1 MEEAAQPRHAQA
13 FLTQEQLLLPVPV
26 VCSVPAPM
34 HTPFQEWLSS
44 MLANKMMGKKIRN
57 YSWACKWK
65 DEHGAKW
72 EGSKCEIPHSAC
84 HWGGGHT
91 TGSQAS
97 SFVHKGQLKEP
108 TGISCREM
116 FQSALPKWCTEPLT
130 AATRSASTPNGSWP
144 AKPLLIQGD
153 EKEAGKWLPTPE
165 GQQVMQA
172 NWLFSS
178 NEGIQ

>member
-65 DEHGAKW
+65 DEHGAKR
-72 EGSKCEIPHSAC
+72 EGSKCEIPHCCMSLGRGTHHRESGKQLCPQRAAK
-84 HWGGGHT
+84 GGICAGKCFNQH
-91 TGSQAS
+91 
-97 SFVHKGQLKEP
+97 
-108 TGISCREM
+108 C
-116 FQSALPKWCTEPLT
+116 PKCTEPLT
-130 AATRSASTPNGSWP
+130 AATRSASTPSGSWP
-144 AKPLLIQGD
+144 AKPLLMQGD